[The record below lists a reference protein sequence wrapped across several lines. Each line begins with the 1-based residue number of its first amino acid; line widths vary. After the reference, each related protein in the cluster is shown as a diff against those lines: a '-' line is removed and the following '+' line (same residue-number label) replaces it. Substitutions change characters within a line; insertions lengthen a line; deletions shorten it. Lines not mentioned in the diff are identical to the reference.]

1 MFISESVCMSAH
13 TIGLAVLNKRRFIVQ
28 EHVSFSLYLGIFQLF
43 YSTDFNSDSGTV
55 LRALYI

>member
-1 MFISESVCMSAH
+1 MSAH

-28 EHVSFSLYLGIFQLF
+28 EHVSFSLYLGIFQSF